1 MKKRLWGVLLTAAMV
16 MSAAAGCSEAGGGS
30 GGGQTQAAGSTAT
43 AGQSESTGAAD
54 SAAQTASQAA
64 ADVDTQLASGDVNKA
79 DLKVTALFYSLEGE
93 YFSILDTLLEENITG
108 YGYQY
113 ESQSSNN
120 DSLAMIEQIENAVA
134 GGTDCIWIW
143 TLNGPTVADALAS
156 AKAQGVKVL
165 AFVADP
171 GPDARDVFRGS
182 DSVYSGECIS
192 EMAIEWADEVYG
204 ADAEAGSINTILIG
218 TTSQTEMKER
228 LEGMESK
235 IKTDPRFNILEVVD
249 NESSTVAAQQVTE
262 NMFNK
267 YGDIDCFI
275 TSGGELAL
283 GVIGYTTSPGS
294 PVEDHQKFGIFGTEI
309 NEELASYM
317 EQDIYDGSVVNGG
330 RIDDNIKVMAE
341 IIDGLLTGK
350 EMDAEIPVDMGLL
363 TKDQLAD
370 YGY

>member
-1 MKKRLWGVLLTAAMV
+1 MKRKLWGMLLTAAMV
-16 MSAAAGCSEAGGGS
+16 IGAAAGCSASGDGS
-30 GGGQTQAAGSTAT
+30 GQTQTAGSTAA
-43 AGQSESTGAAD
+43 AGQSESTGAED

-64 ADVDTQLASGDVNKA
+64 AEVDTQLASGDVNKA

-143 TLNGPTVADALAS
+143 TLNGPTVSDAL
-156 AKAQGVKVL
+156 KAAREQGVKVL
-165 AFVADP
+165 AFVSDP
-171 GPDARDVFRGS
+171 GAEARDVFRGS
-182 DSVYSGECIS
+182 DTFYSGECIS
-192 EMAIEWADEVYG
+192 QMAMDWADGVYG
-204 ADAEAGSINTILIG
+204 ADAQDGSINTILIG
-218 TTSQTEMKER
+218 TTAQTEMKER

-235 IKTDPRFNILEVVD
+235 IKTDARFNILEVVD

-267 YGDIDCFI
+267 YGDIDCII
-275 TSGGELAL
+275 TTGGEIAL

-294 PVEDHQKFGIFGTEI
+294 PVEDHEKFGIFGTEI

-317 EQDIYDGSVVNGG
+317 AQDIYDGSVVNGG
-330 RIDDNIKVMAE
+330 KIEDNIKVMAE
-341 IIDGLLTGK
+341 IIDGLLTGQ
-350 EMDAEIPVDMGLL
+350 ELDAEIPVDMGLL

>member
-1 MKKRLWGVLLTAAMV
+1 MKKRLWGILLCAAMIIV
-16 MSAAAGCSEAGGGS
+16 AVSGCSQNGKDSTEESNEGMATEA
-30 GGGQTQAAGSTAT
+30 A
-43 AGQSESTGAAD
+43 SEIAENINET
-54 SAAQTASQAA
+54 
-64 ADVDTQLASGDVNKA
+64 LSGDVNKA

-120 DSLAMIEQIENAVA
+120 DSLAMVEQIENAVA
-134 GGTDCIWIW
+134 NGTDCIWIW
-143 TLNGPTVADALAS
+143 TLNGPTVADALKS
-156 AKAQGVKVL
+156 ARENEGVKVL
-165 AFVADP
+165 AFVSDP
-171 GPDARDVFRGS
+171 GVDARDVFRGS

-192 EMAIEWADEVYG
+192 QLAMEWADKVFGE
-204 ADAEAGSINTILIG
+204 DAEEGSINTILIG
-218 TTSQTEMKER
+218 STTQTEMKER

-267 YGDIDCFI
+267 YGEIDCFI
-275 TSGGELAL
+275 TSGGEIAL
-283 GVIGYTTSPGS
+283 GVIGYTTSEGS
-294 PVEDHQKFGIFGTEI
+294 PVKDHEKFGIFGTEI

-317 EQDIYDGSVVNGG
+317 KEDIYDGSVVNGG
-330 RIDDNIKVMAE
+330 KIEDNIKVMAQ
-341 IIDGLLTGK
+341 IIDDLLTGK
-350 EMDAEIPVDMGLL
+350 ELDSEIPVDMGLL
-363 TKDQLAD
+363 TKDLLAD